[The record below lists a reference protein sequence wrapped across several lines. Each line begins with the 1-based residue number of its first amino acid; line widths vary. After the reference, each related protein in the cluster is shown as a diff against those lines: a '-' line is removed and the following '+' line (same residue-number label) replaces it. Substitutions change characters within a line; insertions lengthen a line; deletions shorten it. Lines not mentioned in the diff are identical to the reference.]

1 MAGVAFSVCFK
12 ANVQHSACLPNY
24 FFYSSSFKS
33 ACKNCL
39 ALIWNFDSRR
49 NLEILISIEAKFA
62 ALAGCLRRQ
71 YELAAIKIL
80 QI

>member
-1 MAGVAFSVCFK
+1 
-12 ANVQHSACLPNY
+12 L
-24 FFYSSSFKS
+24 
-33 ACKNCL
+33 
-39 ALIWNFDSRR
+39 DSRR